1 MTDEGQT
8 PEERGE
14 KKAQAAGG
22 GSPKKAKKDYD
33 GDGKVESGTAEYMG
47 SKDKAIKKAMK
58 KRSVTTE
65 AQSNWRDDL
74 KEIMGEVEKTEGK
87 KSKSKKVKNGV
98 CINPDTDDEKNK
110 YEEVKPMTS
119 VTGDGSKLS
128 PRHSAGGDLSQYNK
142 DGTKKTPSMNKKR
155 GTAFIKAQEAAESL
169 GGQLKALEIEDA
181 DGKVA
186 YEVIDLVKPDPMKEN
201 VMLTYKSG
209 QGVDASIGGKSV
221 RNTINNVK
229 TGVNAIK
236 NIKKDGLVS
245 GIKNTINKNNTSKT
259 SVNDKVS
266 SAINTYKSSLKSSH
280 ELDGD
285 VISEVESTNMFPKGT
300 QEKVK
305 KVLDKGSS
313 IIKKIPVLN
322 TIFKSKN
329 KGSDYTPSGKVAR

>member
-1 MTDEGQT
+1 KTVEKPDYSGLSKAQIMAK
-8 PEERGE
+8 ERIAA
-14 KKAQAAGG
+14 KKAGTYTK
-22 GSPKKAKKDYD
+22 PKTAQELAKARI
-33 GDGKVESGTAEYMG
+33 GSGTA
-47 SKDKAIKKAMK
+47 KKPE
-58 KRSVTTE
+58 TTI
-65 AQSNWRDDL
+65 AQVKQSNTDSMKAKARARFDAFKAKRAERKAARMAKEELSDWRDDL

-128 PRHSAGGDLSQYNK
+128 PRHSPGGDLSQYNK

-209 QGVDASIGGKSV
+209 QGFDAKIGNTSV
-221 RNTINNVK
+221 RNTVSNIK
-229 TGVNAIK
+229 TGVDAVK

-245 GIKNTINKNNTSKT
+245 GIKNTINKNNSTSKT

-266 SAINTYKSSLKSSH
+266 SAINTYKSSLKSSY
-280 ELDGD
+280 EPDSD
-285 VISEVESTNMFPKGT
+285 VISE
-300 QEKVK
+300 
-305 KVLDKGSS
+305 
-313 IIKKIPVLN
+313 
-322 TIFKSKN
+322 
-329 KGSDYTPSGKVAR
+329 